1 MNCGGHPILGD
12 TLLEHSA
19 SIFSGRGQMAEEV
32 QTTKQ
37 DNEPVRI
44 AVWYDYI

>member
-1 MNCGGHPILGD
+1 MRPVLRH
-12 TLLEHSA
+12 A
-19 SIFSGRGQMAEEV
+19 ARRGQMAEEA

-37 DNEPVRI
+37 GNEPVRI